1 MSAWNGL
8 LHILSLAATE
18 YEKWQER
25 RQHKKRQVER
35 DELENDVGVWFVN
48 HFDGLPDDSES
59 ADKTDATDTK
69 PNRRK

>member
-1 MSAWNGL
+1 MSAWNTL

-59 ADKTDATDTK
+59 ADKTDAPYAK
-69 PNRRK
+69 PDSRK